1 MVVGEIINKM
11 MPMGIE
17 NFKEVRENYYFV
29 DKTDFIRELIDT
41 HSKVTLITRPRRF
54 GKTLTMS
61 MLEYFFSV
69 DRAEESKYL
78 FQGLAIEKAGTA
90 YMNQQGKYPVIFLTL
105 KNVQN
110 DTWQGIYK
118 SFRLLIQKEFQ
129 KHDYVLCEN
138 LLRPSEKAFYQR
150 IMNLVADEEEYQTS
164 ILNLSSYLY
173 RYFGVKPIILID
185 EYDAPIQYAYD
196 YGFYDTAIS
205 YFRNWF
211 NNTLKGNETLHF
223 AVLTGVL
230 RIAKESIFSGLN
242 NLDVYTVLDEQ
253 YSDAI
258 GFTPEEVNQMAQE
271 LHKTEYLPQLK
282 SWYDG
287 YRFGFSE
294 IYNPWS
300 INNFFKKN
308 EIDDY
313 WIHTSENSILK
324 YMLNYLDSEEEAALL
339 LLLHGGSITAVIR
352 ESVIYDDIGQDAD
365 ALYTMLLTTG
375 YLTVIHKEKDFGG
388 HLCELTI
395 PNREVKNAYRIEILE
410 KVKTKLSASRLI
422 FMMRDLMAGRVKEF
436 SKTLERYIG
445 YLVSSYDVANKESF
459 YHGFLLG
466 MTALFVPNYTVE
478 SNRES
483 GYGRFD
489 LAIFPKDKANAGV
502 LMEFKVAET
511 EAHLGKKAE
520 EALEQIEKRQYNTEF
535 SKRGV
540 KVVWKYGIAFCGK
553 QICVKMKE

>member
-1 MVVGEIINKM
+1 MNTA
-11 MPMGIE
+11 MPIGIDD
-17 NFKEVRENYYFV
+17 FKKVREQYYFV
-29 DKTDFIRELIDT
+29 DKTDFIRQLIDN
-41 HSKVTLITRPRRF
+41 HSEVTLITRPRRF

-61 MLEYFFSV
+61 MLEYFFSI
-69 DRAEESKYL
+69 DRAEESSGL
-78 FQGLAIEKAGTA
+78 FQGLAIEKAGMT

-110 DTWQGIYK
+110 NTWKGTYK

-129 KHDYVLCEN
+129 KHDYVLYKE
-138 LLRPSEKAFYQR
+138 LLKPSEKDFYQR
-150 IMNLVADEEEYQTS
+150 IMNLEADEEEYQVS

-173 RYFGVKPIILID
+173 RYFGVNPIILID
-185 EYDAPIQYAYD
+185 EYDAPIQYAYEH
-196 YGFYDTAIS
+196 GFYDTAIS

-211 NNTLKGNETLHF
+211 NNTLKGNETLYF

-242 NLDVYTVLDEQ
+242 NLDVYTVLNEQ
-253 YSDAI
+253 YGNAI
-258 GFTPEEVNQMAQE
+258 GFTPEEVGKMAEDLQR
-271 LHKTEYLPQLK
+271 TAYLPKLK

-287 YRFGFSE
+287 YKFGSTE

-308 EIDDY
+308 EIDEY
-313 WIHTSENSILK
+313 WVRTSENSILK
-324 YMLNYLDSEEEAALL
+324 HMLEYLDSEEEAALL
-339 LLLHGGSITAVIR
+339 SLLHGESVMTVIR
-352 ESVIYDDIGQDAD
+352 ESVIYDDIGQDID

-375 YLTVIHKEKDFGG
+375 YLTAIHKEKDFGG
-388 HLCELTI
+388 YLCELAI

-410 KVKTKLSASRLI
+410 KVKTKLPASRLI
-422 FMMRDLMAGRVKEF
+422 VMMKDLTAGRAAEF

-445 YLVSSYDVANKESF
+445 YLVSSYDAANKESF

-466 MTALFVPNYTVE
+466 MTALFVPDYVVE

-489 LAIFPKDKANAGV
+489 LAIFPKDTSKAGV
-502 LMEFKVAET
+502 VMEFKAAER
-511 EAHLGKKAE
+511 EEYLEKRAK
-520 EALEQIEKRQYNTEF
+520 EALDQIEEKKYDMEF

-540 KVVWKYGIAFCGK
+540 TTVWKYGIAFCGK
-553 QICVKMKE
+553 MIHVIAK